1 MKITSGMA
9 VSVHY
14 TLTDESG
21 EILDTSKGG
30 GPLVYLHGYGNMI
43 PGLEKAL
50 EGVAVGFKSK
60 VTVPPTEA
68 YGEIN
73 PAAIFEAPLKHF
85 PDDMKLTPGV
95 KVQADGEHGPV
106 TLTVVRLTDTGVI
119 LDANHPLAGKTLHF
133 DVEVTEIRPATSEEL
148 EHGHVHSGDGH
159 HHH

>member
-1 MKITSGMA
+1 MKIAGDMT
-9 VSVHY
+9 VSMHY
-14 TLTDESG
+14 TLTDDSG
-21 EILDTSKGG
+21 AVLDSSKGA
-30 GPLVYLHGYGNMI
+30 GPLVYLHGHGNII

-50 EGVAVGFKSK
+50 EGAAVGFKSK
-60 VTVPPTEA
+60 VTVAPAEA

-73 PAAIFEAPLKHF
+73 SDAIFEAPRKHF
-85 PDDMKLTPGV
+85 PDDMKLKPGV

-133 DVEVTEIRPATSEEL
+133 NVEVTEVRPATSEEL
-148 EHGHVHSGDGH
+148 EHGHAHSGDGH